1 MNNPEDYMIAYIG
14 LLYDMAL
21 WQVGDSKDQNGSF
34 NMAMRKEKQNLLK
47 LQAT

>member
-1 MNNPEDYMIAYIG
+1 MIAYIG